1 MGYVLYNINRTS
13 PSYSKIVYCI
23 MDYSNTYAALKE
35 LFTLSETDKEFD
47 TIELHDIEF
56 VSESFGILPGIE
68 EYKYDTHNVTPK
80 EELSFYSENGTTN
93 NSVHIK
99 DIFAKSN
106 RSFNYQIV
114 KPKGTERARRVVLLF
129 HGFNERDWSKYL
141 PWAKAISDGT
151 ESAVILF
158 PIAFHMQRAPKE
170 WSNTREMFKLSEER
184 KRMFPNIENSSLT
197 NVAVSTRLHAMP
209 HRVLWSGLQT
219 YNDVLQLIKT
229 IKKDNN
235 IHIDKEAHFDIF
247 SFSVGGFLAQ
257 VLKLTNYN
265 NYFEHSKVCLFCSG
279 ATFNNQAPSSKFILD
294 SETDAALY
302 AYLVEDLDEILK
314 KDAVLYHYLKG
325 GFLPGKIFYALLD
338 YNKERE
344 FREGM
349 LKKYEDQFY
358 AISLTKDD
366 IVSPHQ
372 ILKTLKGAKR
382 DIAIRIDELDFEY
395 NYIHENPFPV
405 IAVDAAKVDKSFEMM
420 FEKVCKFYNE

>member
-1 MGYVLYNINRTS
+1 MN
-13 PSYSKIVYCI
+13 
-23 MDYSNTYAALKE
+23 YSNNYAALKE
-35 LFTLSETDKEFD
+35 LFTSSETDKEFD

-56 VSESFGILPGIE
+56 ISESFGILPGIE
-68 EYKYDTHNVTPK
+68 EYKCNTHNVTSK
-80 EELSFYSENGTTN
+80 EELSFYSANGNGT

-99 DIFAKSN
+99 DIFAKEN

-114 KPKGTERARRVVLLF
+114 KPKGTGKVKRVVLLF

-151 ESAVILF
+151 DSAVVLF
-158 PIAFHMQRAPKE
+158 PLAFHMQRAPKE

-184 KRMFPNIENSSLT
+184 KQTYPKIENSSLT
-197 NVAVSTRLHAMP
+197 NVAISKRLHAMP
-209 HRVLWSGLQT
+209 HRALWSGLQT
-219 YNDVLQLIKT
+219 YNDVLQLMKN

-235 IHIDKEAHFDIF
+235 EHIDKDAHIDIF

-257 VLKLTNYN
+257 VLKMTNFN
-265 NYFEHSKVCLFCSG
+265 NYFKQSKVFLFCSG

-302 AYLVEDLDEILK
+302 AYLVKDIDEIIET
-314 KDAVLYHYLKG
+314 DPVLRHYLKG
-325 GFLPGKIFYALLD
+325 DFLPGKIFYAMLD

-344 FREGM
+344 FRESL
-349 LKKYEDQFY
+349 LKKHEHQIY

-366 IVSPHQ
+366 IVTPHE
-372 ILKTLKGAKR
+372 IVNTLKGANR
-382 DIAIRIDELDFEY
+382 DIDIRIDELDFEY

-405 IAVDAAKVDKSFEMM
+405 MGVDPKKVDESFKKM
-420 FEKVCKFYNE
+420 FEKVLSFYNE